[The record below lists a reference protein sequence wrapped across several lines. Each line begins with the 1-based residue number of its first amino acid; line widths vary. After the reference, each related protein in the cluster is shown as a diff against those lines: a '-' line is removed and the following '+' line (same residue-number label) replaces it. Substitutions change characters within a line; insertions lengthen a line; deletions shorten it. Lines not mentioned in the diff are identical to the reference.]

1 MEIIRHNILLINLI
15 SYPDLTL
22 SYSRGRSG
30 YKITDTSALLPGC
43 SLNLW
48 SAACSKMASYVVENL
63 SELNQLFRDI
73 SLKFSSTE
81 SEDVVQ
87 SLKKVYGQPFKSLGN
102 QDLPSCLDRLHEF
115 GYVSSSN
122 LTLLDEFVANKSSN
136 KHEIYKRIENF
147 KASRSPRTK
156 TKMEL
161 RGRSGDVKK
170 TIEILKSKQ
179 NAVVNLYGSAGVGKT
194 TLARNI
200 CDE

>member
-1 MEIIRHNILLINLI
+1 MEIIRHQPILLIKLI

-22 SYSRGRSG
+22 SYSRGGSG

-122 LTLLDEFVANKSSN
+122 LTLLEGVRK
-136 KHEIYKRIENF
+136 
-147 KASRSPRTK
+147 TK
-156 TKMEL
+156 T
-161 RGRSGDVKK
+161 
-170 TIEILKSKQ
+170 
-179 NAVVNLYGSAGVGKT
+179 
-194 TLARNI
+194 
-200 CDE
+200 

>member
-1 MEIIRHNILLINLI
+1 
-15 SYPDLTL
+15 
-22 SYSRGRSG
+22 
-30 YKITDTSALLPGC
+30 
-43 SLNLW
+43 
-48 SAACSKMASYVVENL
+48 MASYVVENL

-147 KASRSPRTK
+147 KASRSPQTK

-200 CDE
+200 CDKWAGKNYVFDLREAKT